1 MERPEPKAEQ
11 LGEKTHEI
19 VKGLQQEGLVRY
31 IELTEPETGEGF
43 TVLASP
49 GVTSFDRLLLVVS
62 GVPEAAGVWSHALL
76 SQGRIDE
83 SSMRDYFIMTQKHN
97 WAMLAL
103 NPHAQ
108 GEANRPAYRRHL
120 DATLGFLALEDSRRV
135 IKILCFSAGGAV
147 VTEYLNQKAHVAER
161 IDSLILIDPVPPAI
175 KKSKVSPELRDLLDR
190 SMLYGMEDPPDQLA
204 PWATLAGSVL
214 GMPVKSVKAQLH
226 GELPH
231 LLLRDV
237 EAILA
242 AQAQ

>member
-1 MERPEPKAEQ
+1 MERPEVKAEQ

-83 SSMRDYFIMTQKHN
+83 TSMRDYFIMTQKHN

-120 DATLGFLALEDSRRV
+120 DATLGFLALEDSRRL

-190 SMLYGMEDPPDQLA
+190 SILYGIEDPPDQPA

-231 LLLRDV
+231 LLLGDV

-242 AQAQ
+242 AEAQ

>member
-1 MERPEPKAEQ
+1 MERPEVKADR
-11 LGEKTHEI
+11 LREKTREI

-31 IELTEPETGEGF
+31 IELTEPQTGECF
-43 TVLASP
+43 TILAAP
-49 GVTSFDRLLLVVS
+49 GATAFDRLLLVVS

-76 SQGRIDE
+76 SQGRVEE

-103 NPHAQ
+103 NPHGK
-108 GEANRPAYRRHL
+108 GEANRQAYRGHL
-120 DATLGFLALEDSRRV
+120 DATLGFLALEDSRRL

-147 VTEYLNQKAHVAER
+147 VTEYLNQKTHVAER

-175 KKSKVSPELRDLLDR
+175 KKSKISPELRDLLDR
-190 SMLYGMEDPPDQLA
+190 SVLYGIEDPPDHLA

-231 LLLRDV
+231 LLLSDV

-242 AQAQ
+242 AQAR